1 MVIKITKT
9 KIIEQFVNCY
19 DKKFYLRELAS
30 LLRKPHQ
37 TIKPHLE
44 KLVQEGILIKIHRKN
59 ILEYGLNFKN
69 KGLYDYLIIAEKEI
83 LIFKLSK
90 EVLLKILF
98 ERLSSFFINNT
109 FLVFGSSVEKL
120 QKNSDVD
127 LLIIGKSNVK
137 NIIDDFEK
145 IYNKK
150 IHKVQVSNLNK
161 LNNTFIKEIYKKHII
176 FNNSEQIVRF
186 FGGLYEKN
194 NLV

>member
-176 FNNSEQIVRF
+176 FNNSEQIVRC